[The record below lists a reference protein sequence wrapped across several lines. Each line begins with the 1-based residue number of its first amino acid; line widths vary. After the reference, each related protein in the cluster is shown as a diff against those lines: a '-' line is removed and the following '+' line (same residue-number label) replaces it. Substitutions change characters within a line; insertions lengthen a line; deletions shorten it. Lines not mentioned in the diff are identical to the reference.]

1 MAAES
6 GEIKALAA
14 DAPAHKG
21 QFGQANHPAGESE
34 DQRPLP
40 TRRAGGGRHE
50 QQ

>member
-1 MAAES
+1 MTAES
-6 GEIKALAA
+6 GEIIALAA

-21 QFGQANHPAGESE
+21 QFRQADHPAGEPE
-34 DQRPLP
+34 EQRPLP